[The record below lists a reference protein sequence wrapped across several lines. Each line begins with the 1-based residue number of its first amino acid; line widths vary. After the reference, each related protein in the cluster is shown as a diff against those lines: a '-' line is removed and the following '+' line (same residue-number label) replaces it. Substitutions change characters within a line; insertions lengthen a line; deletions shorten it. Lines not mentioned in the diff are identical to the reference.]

1 MDMNTYKKARK
12 LVSEVENLEKLL
24 AWFADGPKNFSE
36 ICDLLNGE
44 TCLPVDEA
52 SKRVLRKTIRDCIE
66 AKTKELEEL

>member
-1 MDMNTYKKARK
+1 MDMNTYKKAKK

-24 AWFADGPKNFSE
+24 AWFADDPKNFSE

-52 SKRVLRKTIRDCIE
+52 SKHVLRKAIRSCIGT
-66 AKTKELEEL
+66 KIKELEEL